1 MQDKSISESLG
12 SFQILMKFIQKSTL
26 VNQASLLAGSSIKEG
41 AFVLKKALD
50 DGDSLHAIFDDPNC
64 QLYLIYLLREHLISE
79 EKFLTGYLYIS
90 VLMQF
95 SEKQLIHPEHAD
107 ARRLDWG
114 KTHVFN
120 SKDSSLLRNYAE
132 HIEAAFDHHISARE
146 IVNYFNSVSGS
157 ECWIIGMPYKP
168 HVKNDDVSGM
178 MRTNIQFSPLLQIH
192 SDSSQKYVLIPSIA
206 FSKWLLKKLNP
217 ERQIEITP
225 CFGNVGIMSLYEH
238 FHSQNKHPVTIHSAY
253 IKSNPKRIHQSQAG
267 PVPFALHDIFFHCFG
282 ASAFKKNEYDFLMQF
297 MIPAL
302 QKIVDSESN
311 EVRAMAISMRDI
323 INDLA
328 FNPTNL
334 INKNS
339 LVEYITNK
347 LASDKYGTNDFG
359 QLNEDELVTYFI
371 LLQKLCQ
378 ELYQHKDRSPVDV
391 PGLLEK
397 AINMNFIHDVEFD
410 AEGSREEALKT
421 VASMIYDLQ
430 ISSLSI
436 KEMRNQLNGSLVSRP
451 EIGLLINKAGFP
463 FLPPLHSFPEDLLH
477 EALHLLKKDIENPHP
492 LLGKNQWGLFSEEK
506 SSIHPGG
513 HFSFTEALRTDATD
527 VKGNK
532 NPS

>member
-1 MQDKSISESLG
+1 MQDKSISESLS

-26 VNQASLLAGSSIKEG
+26 VNQTSLLAEVSMKEG
-41 AFVLKKALD
+41 ALVLKKALD
-50 DGDSLHAIFDDPNC
+50 DGDFLHAIFEDPNC

-114 KTHVFN
+114 EIHVFN
-120 SKDSSLLRNYAE
+120 SQDSSLLRNYAE
-132 HIEAAFDHHISARE
+132 RIEAAFKHHISARD
-146 IVNYFNSVSGS
+146 IINYFNSVSGS
-157 ECWIIGMPYKP
+157 EGWIIGMPYKP
-168 HVKNDDVSGM
+168 HVENDDVSGM
-178 MRTNIQFSPLLQIH
+178 MRTNIQFSPLLQTH
-192 SDSSQKYVLIPSIA
+192 SDSNQKYVLIPSIG

-282 ASAFKKNEYDFLMQF
+282 ASAFSKNEYDFLMQF

-302 QKIVDSESN
+302 QNIVDSESN
-311 EVRAMAISMRDI
+311 EVSAMATSMRDT

-328 FNPTNL
+328 FNPSNL
-334 INKNS
+334 INKNN
-339 LVEYITNK
+339 LVKYIADK
-347 LASDKYGTNDFG
+347 LASDKYGSNDFG

-378 ELYQHKDRSPVDV
+378 ELYHHKDRSPVDV
-391 PGLLEK
+391 PSLLEK
-397 AINMNFIHDVEFD
+397 AINMNFIDNEEFD
-410 AEGSREEALKT
+410 AGSSREEALMT
-421 VASMIYDLQ
+421 VVSIIQDLQ

-436 KEMRNQLNGSLVSRP
+436 TEMSNQLNEYLMTRP
-451 EIGLLINKAGFP
+451 EIGLLINKAGFA
-463 FLPPLHSFPEDLLH
+463 FLPPLHSFPKDLLH
-477 EALHLLKKDIENPHP
+477 EAILLLKKEKENPNP
-492 LLGKNQWGLFSEEK
+492 LLGKNQWGLFSDEK
-506 SSIHPGG
+506 SKTQPGSD
-513 HFSFTEALRTDATD
+513 FSLSETLQKDVTE
-527 VKGNK
+527 VMENK
-532 NPS
+532 NTH